1 MNLGLLK
8 FFFIILLYSHQVW
21 SEPVQKQYAN
31 FKLLDKISNKLIN
44 KRLLFNEKN
53 IKKAII
59 AFIEFDRSPVTII
72 EKSIKVNES
81 DFIETLNIQVFSCFT
96 EPPNEIPEN
105 YVLIEV
111 KDHFQEQEISIYKG
125 WMISSSPDVTPLE
138 HPIYDLWL
146 LGCSNDNTS

>member
-8 FFFIILLYSHQVW
+8 FFFIILFYSHQVW
-21 SEPVQKQYAN
+21 SEPLQKHYAN
-31 FKLLDKISNKLIN
+31 FKLLDKISNKL
-44 KRLLFNEKN
+44 
-53 IKKAII
+53 
-59 AFIEFDRSPVTII
+59 V

-81 DFIETLNIQVFSCFT
+81 DFIESLYVQVYSCFT
-96 EPPNEIPEN
+96 EPPNEIPED

-111 KDHFQEQEISIYKG
+111 KDNFQEQEISIYKG

>member
-8 FFFIILLYSHQVW
+8 FFFIILFYSHAVW

-31 FKLLDKISNKLIN
+31 FKLLDKISNKLI
-44 KRLLFNEKN
+44 
-53 IKKAII
+53 
-59 AFIEFDRSPVTII
+59 
-72 EKSIKVNES
+72 EKSIKVNET
-81 DFIETLNIQVFSCFT
+81 DFIETLKIQVFSCLT
-96 EPPNEIPEN
+96 EPRDEIHED
-105 YVLIEV
+105 YVLIDV
-111 KDHFQEQEISIYKG
+111 KDNFQEQEVSIYKG

>member
-1 MNLGLLK
+1 MNLGLPS
-8 FFFIILLYSHQVW
+8 FFFIILFYSFQVW

-31 FKLLDKISNKLIN
+31 FKLLDKISNKL
-44 KRLLFNEKN
+44 
-53 IKKAII
+53 
-59 AFIEFDRSPVTII
+59 V

-81 DFIETLNIQVFSCFT
+81 AFIETLNIQVYSCFT
-96 EPPNEIPEN
+96 EPPNEIPED
-105 YVLIEV
+105 YVLIDV
-111 KDHFQEQEISIYKG
+111 KDNFQEQEVSVYKG

>member
-8 FFFIILLYSHQVW
+8 FSIFIVFYSFQVF
-21 SEPVQKQYAN
+21 SEPLQRNYAN
-31 FKLLDKISNKLIN
+31 FKLLDKISNKL
-44 KRLLFNEKN
+44 F
-53 IKKAII
+53 
-59 AFIEFDRSPVTII
+59 

-81 DFIETLNIQVFSCFT
+81 DSIETLNIRVYSCFT
-96 EPPNEIPEN
+96 QPPDEIPED

-111 KDHFQEQEISIYKG
+111 KDIFQDKEDIVYRG

-146 LGCSNDNTS
+146 LGCSSDKTS

>member
-8 FFFIILLYSHQVW
+8 FLFIILFYSYPVW
-21 SEPVQKQYAN
+21 SEPVQKEYAN
-31 FKLLDKISNKLIN
+31 FKLLDKISNKL
-44 KRLLFNEKN
+44 
-53 IKKAII
+53 
-59 AFIEFDRSPVTII
+59 V

-96 EPPNEIPEN
+96 EPPNEIPED
-105 YVLIEV
+105 YVLIDV
-111 KDHFQEQEISIYKG
+111 KDNFQEQEVSIYKG

>member
-8 FFFIILLYSHQVW
+8 FFLIFLFYSNQVFAQPLLM
-21 SEPVQKQYAN
+21 QYAN
-31 FKLLDKISNKLIN
+31 FKLLDKISNKLD
-44 KRLLFNEKN
+44 EK
-53 IKKAII
+53 
-59 AFIEFDRSPVTII
+59 T
-72 EKSIKVNES
+72 IKVNES
-81 DFIETLNIQVFSCFT
+81 ELIGTLKIKVYSCFT

-111 KDHFQEQEISIYKG
+111 KDDFQNKDLSIYKG

-146 LGCSNDNTS
+146 LSCTNDKTS